1 MAERGPATRGSAW
14 AGDLLIWLV
23 LGVLLTLAW
32 WVSRQGWFE
41 SGDDVGYWLGVAGGV
56 LMLLLFGYPLRKRLR
71 LMQRW
76 GKAKWWF
83 WVHMALGIFG
93 PLLILVHSHFAA
105 RSLNAAA
112 ALYSM
117 LLVAGSGVVGRF
129 IYARIN
135 LGLHGERADLVAL
148 QARAGFDRSEA
159 GSRLAFAP
167 SVETRLRAFAERH
180 GSARPGLPTSFFRVL
195 ALPLQRW
202 WVARQCRRD
211 IATALRALA
220 DQGRWEPAALERR
233 ERLANKLVARYLD
246 AALRVAQFTAY
257 ERLFSL
263 WHVAHLPFVYLLIV
277 SAIVHVVA
285 VHAY

>member
-1 MAERGPATRGSAW
+1 MAERGPAARGSAW

-135 LGLHGERADLVAL
+135 LGLHGERADLIAL
-148 QARAGFDRSEA
+148 QARAGFDRTEA
-159 GSRLAFAP
+159 GSRLAFVP
-167 SVETRLRAFAERH
+167 TVETRLRAFADRH

-211 IATALRALA
+211 IANALRALA